1 MPPESSNQ
9 MRGLKLKRPTRVTVS
24 NMGDGGS
31 GGSHGNS
38 EGGAGEPVTK
48 LPRVGLHFVFV
59 YGTCVCV
66 WHM

>member
-1 MPPESSNQ
+1 MAPEGSNQ
-9 MRGLKLKRPTRVTVS
+9 MRGLKLKRPTCVTVS
-24 NMGDGGS
+24 STEDSGS

-48 LPRVGLHFVFV
+48 LPRVGLR
-59 YGTCVCV
+59 CV